1 MPIPPMLPRIHLAF
15 QSLLRS
21 ARRAGS
27 ALSIVFS
34 ILLLYIRTC
43 PANVLAAFLLALWF
57 QTEVFGWGS
66 MGFTDLRTGNDC
78 VSAFASFLILTF
90 IFLRLT
96 HVGHAGGSGGSGST
110 DRTGSS
116 GNSGRSAK
124 HSAPTG
130 TGMPVLIMLILLLG
144 IALVLLLL
152 SPFAAMTGG
161 PLISAQ
167 NFDAVLGTN
176 FEEAAEFAAEAWGS
190 SFSFNMTN
198 MTSMLSPVY
207 AFVCF
212 IVVLSLLPFAKSEEE
227 LGRAFSLMKA
237 LSSAERNEKSVQEN
251 CENVNLPRFMALWKK
266 YAFLLLI
273 VLPGLT
279 PLMDIGAGIVRIS
292 YLHLSTPESNWH
304 VVGRLDGKNALNPFE
319 GSGNIE
325 SIESIESSPRPAKFD
340 GKFYGFDSPAHHRE
354 GMDGSVRETGLSGSM
369 QETKEKMK
377 EKMKEKKAS
386 APSRTLPVGFASS
399 SPVMGKS
406 GKGEANAFEKNEERS
421 EKVGNNAKPGRVIRN
436 YIIVMGEALSEKTM
450 GLYGAPFHTTPFM
463 SSIPTKRI
471 ETMVSPSLAT
481 AAAVSLFSAR
491 ENPEDP
497 LHPHYEDNIISLA
510 KEAGLKTYWVSSQG
524 RMSAYEANISFIASK
539 ADVQY
544 FVKRHDDFALIPV
557 VERIVSEKENWREGG
572 EGEEEAGEGEGVES
586 GEGRNYRGR
595 LIFVHTYGAHEKT
608 CERVKDLADFA
619 DLQDLERFE
628 RDFGR
633 DGRDGLDAQNAQNVR
648 KDSIL
653 PSFLPFKTGEEF
665 LDCYLAAAYK
675 ADLTV
680 EAIASAVQRTGEAY
694 SLIFTSDHA
703 INFRRNEAGE
713 FVYGRSA
720 EYKGQYEVPFV
731 QMGEGIDR
739 TEVFKVV
746 RSSTKFRDYFPT
758 WIGVKTNQTPEG
770 YDIFTGKEGS
780 ESEPEPIT
788 VLRSNGEKQ
797 DYRSLKR
804 TPGIAE
810 VLGMGEEAK
819 EAKEKSEMPF
829 ARKFP

>member
-1 MPIPPMLPRIHLAF
+1 MPMPPMIPRINLAF
-15 QSLLRS
+15 QSFFRS
-21 ARRAGS
+21 AQRAGS

-34 ILLLYIRTC
+34 ILLFYIRTC
-43 PANVLAAFLLALWF
+43 PANVLAATLLALWF

-96 HVGHAGGSGGSGST
+96 HVGHAGCSG
-110 DRTGSS
+110 RTG
-116 GNSGRSAK
+116 RFVK
-124 HSAPTG
+124 YSAPTG
-130 TGMPVLIMLILLLG
+130 TGMPVLIMLTLLLG

-176 FEEAAEFAAEAWGS
+176 FEEAAEFVAEAWGA

-227 LGRAFSLMKA
+227 LGRALSLMKA
-237 LSSAERNEKSVQEN
+237 LSSAERNEKSVQGNFE
-251 CENVNLPRFMALWKK
+251 NLPRFMALWKK

-304 VVGRLDGKNALNPFE
+304 VVGRLDGTNPFE
-319 GSGNIE
+319 GSGNNESIE

-340 GKFYGFDSPAHHRE
+340 GKFYGFDSPTHHRK
-354 GMDGSVRETGLSGSM
+354 GMDDSVRDTGLSGGM

-406 GKGEANAFEKNEERS
+406 GKGEANAFEKNEERDEGMNEEMN

-450 GLYGAPFHTTPFM
+450 GLYGAPYPTTPFM

-497 LHPHYEDNIISLA
+497 LHPYYEDNIISLA

-557 VERIVSEKENWREGG
+557 IQRIVSEKERWGEGEVEG
-572 EGEEEAGEGEGVES
+572 EREGEEEKF

-608 CERVKDLADFA
+608 CERVKDLK
-619 DLQDLERFE
+619 DLAEFE
-628 RDFGR
+628 RDYGR
-633 DGRDGLDAQNAQNVR
+633 DGRNGWDAPNAR
-648 KDSIL
+648 KDSIP

-665 LDCYLAAAYK
+665 LDCYLASAYK

-770 YDIFTGKEGS
+770 YDIFTGSMRRTERTGSVEGKEVK
-780 ESEPEPIT
+780 ESENEFEEELMEPIT

-810 VLGMGEEAK
+810 VLGMGEK
-819 EAKEKSEMPF
+819 EG
-829 ARKFP
+829 

>member
-1 MPIPPMLPRIHLAF
+1 
-15 QSLLRS
+15 
-21 ARRAGS
+21 
-27 ALSIVFS
+27 
-34 ILLLYIRTC
+34 
-43 PANVLAAFLLALWF
+43 
-57 QTEVFGWGS
+57 
-66 MGFTDLRTGNDC
+66 
-78 VSAFASFLILTF
+78 
-90 IFLRLT
+90 
-96 HVGHAGGSGGSGST
+96 
-110 DRTGSS
+110 
-116 GNSGRSAK
+116 
-124 HSAPTG
+124 
-130 TGMPVLIMLILLLG
+130 MPVLIMLTLLLG
-144 IALVLLLL
+144 IASVLLLL

-167 NFDAVLGTN
+167 NFDALLGTN

-227 LGRAFSLMKA
+227 LGRALSLMKA

-251 CENVNLPRFMALWKK
+251 CENVNLPRFMDLWKK
-266 YAFLLLI
+266 YAFLLLF

-279 PLMDIGAGIVRIS
+279 PLMDIGAGVVRIS

-319 GSGNIE
+319 GSGDIE
-325 SIESIESSPRPAKFD
+325 RIESIESSQRPAKFD
-340 GKFYGFDSPAHHRE
+340 GKFYGFDSPAHDRE
-354 GMDGSVRETGLSGSM
+354 GMDGSVCETGLSGSM

-377 EKMKEKKAS
+377 EKKAS
-386 APSRTLPVGFASS
+386 APFRTLLVDFASS

-406 GKGEANAFEKNEERS
+406 GKGEANAFEKNEERDEGMNEEMN

-450 GLYGAPFHTTPFM
+450 GLYGAPFPTTPFM

-557 VERIVSEKENWREGG
+557 VERIVSEKERWGEGG
-572 EGEEEAGEGEGVES
+572 ES

-608 CERVKDLADFA
+608 CERVKDLTDFA

-633 DGRDGLDAQNAQNVR
+633 DGRDGLDVQNVQNAR

-770 YDIFTGKEGS
+770 YDIFTGKAGRTGRTNVEGKEVE
-780 ESEPEPIT
+780 ESEDEFEEELMEPIT

-810 VLGMGEEAK
+810 VLDLLRMKEE
-819 EAKEKSEMPF
+819 
-829 ARKFP
+829 R